1 MSKSDRRL
9 SLSSSANSFF
19 LFFGLYI
26 FKLSYT
32 VLLSSAKLLAVSY
45 GFLFCFFSVIV
56 DQQFFFLGI
65 ILILGKFNVEI
76 DETLKKYETY
86 FAYAS
91 HGSLGCRLHMKN
103 ILDFERYSHLLFN
116 SSSIR
121 S

>member
-1 MSKSDRRL
+1 MSKSDGRL

-45 GFLFCFFSVIV
+45 GFFFSVIV

-103 ILDFERYSHLLFN
+103 ILDF
-116 SSSIR
+116 
-121 S
+121 

>member
-45 GFLFCFFSVIV
+45 GFLFFSVIV

-76 DETLKKYETY
+76 EETLKKYETY

-116 SSSIR
+116 SSSI
-121 S
+121 